1 MPWSINKYQKVNMLT
16 LRMFPLKKV
25 DKLFP
30 LVNASIFYFRAYKL
44 YFTKQDLEF
53 LKTNRLV

>member
-1 MPWSINKYQKVNMLT
+1 MRLQVDFLNNIFILPWSINKYQKVNMLT

-30 LVNASIFYFRAYKL
+30 FSKCFHILL
-44 YFTKQDLEF
+44 
-53 LKTNRLV
+53 